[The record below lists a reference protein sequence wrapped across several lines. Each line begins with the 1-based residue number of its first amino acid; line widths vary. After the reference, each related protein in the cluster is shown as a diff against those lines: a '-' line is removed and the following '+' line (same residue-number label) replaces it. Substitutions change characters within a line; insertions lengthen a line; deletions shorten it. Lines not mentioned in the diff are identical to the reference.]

1 MPSHTTVM
9 PDIILRRRSPSSFD
23 CGNVPALD
31 DWLQTRGYRP
41 LPPKNST
48 EYARLQRGAS
58 LIVLYNSGSIVL
70 QGSDVAGALALLR
83 HFIGEG
89 S

>member
-1 MPSHTTVM
+1 MPALTPVM

-41 LPPKNST
+41 LSLKSST
-48 EYARLQRGAS
+48 EYGRLHLGAS
-58 LIVLYNSGSIVL
+58 LIVLYNSGSVLL
-70 QGSDVAGALALLR
+70 QGRDVEQATDLLSL
-83 HFIGEG
+83 FIVEP

>member
-1 MPSHTTVM
+1 MPVHSSVT

-23 CGNVPALD
+23 CVNVPALD
-31 DWLQTRGYRP
+31 DWLQSHGYRP

-48 EYARLQRGAS
+48 EYGRLRRGAS

-70 QGSDVAGALALLR
+70 QGSDVAGALSLMR
-83 HFIGEG
+83 HLIGG
-89 S
+89 GL